1 MAQATNQ
8 YKRTVSGS
16 IGAGIGSVFGGSGK
30 TYFILEHK
38 TDSKYHRSGETQE
51 IIVDQIEIGRDA
63 KCQVR
68 FDDSFGTV
76 SRRHAAIYREGDR
89 WKLVSLS
96 ETNSTLLNGQRI
108 DSEIYLK
115 NGDEIQLSSNG
126 PRLGFIVPTGKKST
140 VGSIGLTRRLSLF
153 RQQALT
159 PYKRAITALS
169 VILVLVIA
177 GGLWW
182 GIEQRKVNKDL
193 MAELEKAQIE
203 LQEQKE
209 KLLNTVTTDN
219 FESVSKEVAILDQK
233 IKENQTRINS
243 QLRIVR
249 EPSGPSAAQPK
260 ADSPK
265 PAQASTDTEKSSAG
279 VSDLSSC
286 NQHVYAIYLDGMYYV
301 LPNSDGKE
309 HWIIEQSKFAG
320 TGFMLNDGRFVTARH
335 VVEPWYYYSE
345 FTEYKWIYRLLNYAS
360 FNQGIISAKY
370 TIVSPTN
377 KRYSFTNEQ
386 IICNR
391 ANDRISKE
399 EDCVLKIGEEDSIRV
414 PSAIFRTSVNDR
426 YDWAFYQTNATSGLK
441 YDNVLSSGLS
451 QGIQLDILGYPG
463 RLGTEDINN
472 IQPIYSFCTTSGN
485 GLNSNG
491 LILSS
496 NTDVVGGNSGGPV
509 FAKKDG
515 GYVVVGLLTGSNQI
529 ADQKG
534 VIVPISGVR

>member
-16 IGAGIGSVFGGSGK
+16 IGAGIGSVFGGSGR

-38 TDSKYHRSGETQE
+38 ADSKYHRSGETQE
-51 IIVDQIEIGRDA
+51 IIVDQVEIGRDA

-126 PRLGFIVPTGKKST
+126 PRLGFIVPSGKKST

-159 PYKRAITALS
+159 PYKQAITTLS
-169 VILVLVIA
+169 IILVLVIA

-193 MAELEKAQIE
+193 MAELEKTQIE

-219 FESVSKEVAILDQK
+219 FESVSKEVAKLDQK
-233 IKENQTRINS
+233 IKANQTRIDS
-243 QLRIVR
+243 QVKVVR
-249 EPSGPSAAQPK
+249 ESSGTSAAQPK
-260 ADSPK
+260 ANSPE
-265 PAQASTDTEKSSAG
+265 PAQPGTDTEKPSTG

-286 NQHVYAIYLDGMYYV
+286 NQYVYAIFVDEMYYD
-301 LPNSDGKE
+301 LPNSNE
-309 HWIIEQSKFAG
+309 RISLNVANEFVG
-320 TGFMLNDGRFVTARH
+320 TGFMLNDGRFITARH

-345 FTEYKWIYRLLNYAS
+345 FNEEAKELYKLLNYAS
-360 FNQGIISAKY
+360 FNEGKIYSKY
-370 TIVSPTN
+370 TIVSPTG

-386 IICNR
+386 IICDR
-391 ANDRISKE
+391 SNDRISKE
-399 EDCVLKIGEEDSIRV
+399 DYESG
-414 PSAIFRTSVNDR
+414 SAIFRTSVSDR
-426 YDWAFYQTNATSGLK
+426 YDWAFYQTNATNGLK
-441 YDNVLSSGLS
+441 YDNVLSAGLS
-451 QGIQLDILGYPG
+451 QGTQLDILGYPG
-463 RLGTEDINN
+463 GMGTEDINN
-472 IQPIYSFCTTSGN
+472 IHPIYSSCITSGN

-496 NTDVVGGNSGGPV
+496 NVDIAGGNSGGPV
-509 FAKKDG
+509 FTKKDG
-515 GYVVVGLLTGSNQI
+515 GYVVVGLLTGKTQI
-529 ADQKG
+529 AGQKG
-534 VIVPISGVR
+534 VIVPIASVR

>member
-38 TDSKYHRSGETQE
+38 TGSKYHRMGETQE

-68 FDDSFGTV
+68 YDDSFGTV

-89 WKLVSLS
+89 WKLATLS

-108 DSEIYLK
+108 DSEVFLQ

-126 PRLGFIVPTGKKST
+126 PKLGFIVPTGKKST

-169 VILVLVIA
+169 VILILVIA

-182 GIEQRKVNKDL
+182 GITKEKEIGDVMAQLQKAQVELEDQREKILNSANKDNIDAVNAKL
-193 MAELEKAQIE
+193 AEVDRKIAENRGRITGISNRGGE
-203 LQEQKE
+203 SS
-209 KLLNTVTTDN
+209 TTSVTQPKD
-219 FESVSKEVAILDQK
+219 
-233 IKENQTRINS
+233 
-243 QLRIVR
+243 
-249 EPSGPSAAQPK
+249 PAQPTTQPNTNT
-260 ADSPK
+260 DK
-265 PAQASTDTEKSSAG
+265 PSTG
-279 VSDLSSC
+279 MSDLSSC
-286 NQHVYAIYLDGMYYV
+286 HQYVYAIFLDEMYFV
-301 LPNSDGKE
+301 LPNSDVPVYPPREKVD
-309 HWIIEQSKFAG
+309 QFVG
-320 TGFMLNDGRFVTARH
+320 TGFMLDGGRFVSARH
-335 VVEPWYYYSE
+335 VVEPWYYYSYFNE
-345 FTEYKWIYRLLNYAS
+345 TAKGIYEEINYAS
-360 FNQGIISAKY
+360 FNMGKIYAKY
-370 TIVSPTN
+370 TIVSPSG

-399 EDCVLKIGEEDSIRV
+399 EDYKHG
-414 PSAIFRTSVNDR
+414 SAIFRTSVSDR
-426 YDWAFYQTNATSGLK
+426 YDWAYYQTNATSGLK
-441 YDNVLSSGLS
+441 YDDDLSTRLS
-451 QGIQLDILGYPG
+451 QGTQLDILGYP
-463 RLGTEDINN
+463 RSMGTEDIYNV
-472 IQPIYSFCTTSGN
+472 QPIYSSCITSSN

-515 GYVVVGLLTGSNQI
+515 GYVVVGLLTGRDQI
-529 ADQKG
+529 AGQKG
-534 VIVPISGVR
+534 VIVPISEVRR